1 MIILIFHLRSIS
13 VLHDIGLTH
22 TDLKPENILFV
33 NSDYSVLKKSKA
45 RVTADWRTECWP
57 LPVTCC
63 CNMYMCMYV
72 YKVLHCGSDEVFLM
86 IYRLAPYWRV
96 RCYRMRCWL
105 FNYTVCVCDA
115 ACCIVCKPRST
126 CTSCTDSCTPLKL
139 LCHHWWLDFKLYAWI
154 VKTFRTAVHVQG
166 MPSHPVLSA
175 PQLILYMWV
184 CMIIQFGTVVKLLVV
199 VTLFCSL
206 CPVDSLAW

>member
-1 MIILIFHLRSIS
+1 
-13 VLHDIGLTH
+13 
-22 TDLKPENILFV
+22 
-33 NSDYSVLKKSKA
+33 
-45 RVTADWRTECWP
+45 
-57 LPVTCC
+57 
-63 CNMYMCMYV
+63 
-72 YKVLHCGSDEVFLM
+72 M

-175 PQLILYMWV
+175 PQLILYMCVWSYSLARWLS
-184 CMIIQFGTVVKLLVV
+184 CWLLWRCFALSALLTVLHDNQLTHTDLKPENI
-199 VTLFCSL
+199 LF
-206 CPVDSLAW
+206 VDSRCESIYISDKVRRRAFSRLWHVTPCPRFNDG